1 MVNQRDSEITRWIN
15 LVASRLMPN
24 QNRQA
29 INMYVHVYVV
39 TYTRI
44 NDQMDN
50 KFNQKDSYIIR

>member
-15 LVASRLMPN
+15 LVGSRLMPN

-29 INMYVHVYVV
+29 IKVYVYVV
-39 TYTRI
+39 TYARF

-50 KFNQKDSYIIR
+50 KFKQKESYVIR